1 MKKTPLYN
9 QHLQLE
15 AKMVDF
21 GGFNMPI
28 QYKGISIE
36 HQCVRKDVGIFD
48 VSHMG
53 EFFVQ
58 GNESTSF
65 LNYICSNDI
74 NKIEL
79 DLASVTTPLNELNRF
94 LGGNVTTGRLG
105 EWNLESIVRDIMPS
119 NSFDLQ
125 HQINPES
132 RDLVDCAVTT
142 AEGIIVPIDS
152 KFYAGQYQNYQDAKT
167 STERKKILG
176 NLRTEVLSDATDI
189 SSKYLLRNITSN
201 YVILYIPSEKLID
214 LINQIEGLR
223 EESFTEKNT
232 LIMGPNTLAAFLDMV
247 RTGHHYLK
255 LNETASKVASV
266 VRGIQK
272 EFSNFDAN
280 TNSVLKRLDGAVKD
294 VQSLQTR
301 INVLGNKLE
310 KGAESLEDES

>member
-1 MKKTPLYN
+1 MINYLIFISLVLILGILIY
-9 QHLQLE
+9 LL
-15 AKMVDF
+15 
-21 GGFNMPI
+21 FNI
-28 QYKGISIE
+28 KNGESIRKG
-36 HQCVRKDVGIFD
+36 
-48 VSHMG
+48 
-53 EFFVQ
+53 
-58 GNESTSF
+58 GNENIQSK
-65 LNYICSNDI
+65 LIEVSNDI

-105 EWNLESIVRDIMPS
+105 EWNLESIVRDIMPN
-119 NSFDLQ
+119 NSFNLQ

-142 AEGIIVPIDS
+142 AEGVIVPIDS

-167 STERKKILG
+167 GTERKKILG
-176 NLRTEVLSDATDI
+176 NLRTEVLSDAGDI

-214 LINQIEGLR
+214 LVNQIEGLR

-280 TNSVLKRLDGAVKD
+280 TNSVLKRLDGAMQD